1 MSTGEEILEF
11 RKRWTG
17 DLLDK
22 VMLDLPAK
30 EAQVATLA
38 LEATRAAEE
47 AENQRQIEAMGLSGV
62 ERKGVAK
69 AGSYGATDPLNPT
82 GRPRPEKQPTEQ
94 IRANRPE
101 PLINKPA

>member
-1 MSTGEEILEF
+1 
-11 RKRWTG
+11 
-17 DLLDK
+17 
-22 VMLDLPAK
+22 
-30 EAQVATLA
+30 
-38 LEATRAAEE
+38 
-47 AENQRQIEAMGLSGV
+47 MGLSGV

-94 IRANRPE
+94 ISANRPE